1 MKVGVC
7 AIIKDCNES
16 YLKEWIEWHQLI
28 GVDYFFIYD
37 NGSQNPIINIFNDEH
52 IIVTEFLGSV
62 QQLPAYQNCINQQKK
77 KTQPTCDWIAF
88 IDDDEFIIPECGNI
102 KTVLNEYKKY
112 SGLAINWLTFGSSG
126 LKNKTKEK
134 QILKFNKTLDNDY
147 LLGDGITSFNA
158 HIKSI
163 VKPTHVQEFTS
174 PHSMRL
180 ENFKLNKYL
189 NRYFK
194 GFRKYIRSKGICV
207 DIEKNMIP
215 YAFTK
220 KPIHYKMWIA
230 HYYLKSEEEF
240 QFKISRGRADT
251 DNVEYKRKIEEFYTL
266 DKSCAHENNFVK
278 NLYLKLVTK

>member
-1 MKVGVC
+1 MKVGIC

-37 NGSQNPIINIFNDEH
+37 NESQHPIKNIFNDKH
-52 IIVTEFLGSV
+52 IIVTDFSGSV
-62 QQLPAYQNCINQQKK
+62 QQLPASQDCIKQQKK
-77 KTQPTCDWIAF
+77 KTQPVCDWIAF
-88 IDDDEFIIPECGNI
+88 IDDDEFIVPECSNI

-112 SGLAINWLTFGSSG
+112 SGLGINWLTFGSSG
-126 LKNKTKEK
+126 LKYKTEEK
-134 QILKFNKTLDNDY
+134 QILKFTKILDNENP
-147 LLGDGITSFNA
+147 LNT

-163 VKPTHVQEFTS
+163 VKPTHVEEFTS
-174 PHSMRL
+174 PHSMRF

-194 GFRKYIRSKGICV
+194 GFRKYIRPKGICV
-207 DIEKNMIP
+207 DIENNMIP

-240 QFKISRGRADT
+240 KFKISRGRADT
-251 DNVEYKRKIEEFYTL
+251 DNIEYKLKIDSFYSL
-266 DKSCAHENNFVK
+266 DKLCTKENNFVK
-278 NLYLKLVTK
+278 NLYLKLITK